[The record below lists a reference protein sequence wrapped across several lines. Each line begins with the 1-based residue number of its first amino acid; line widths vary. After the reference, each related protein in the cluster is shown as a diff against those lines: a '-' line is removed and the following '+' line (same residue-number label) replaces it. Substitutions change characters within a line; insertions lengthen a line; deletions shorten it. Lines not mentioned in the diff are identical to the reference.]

1 MLRISRH
8 ALLILLLGI
17 LLLPQLAAA
26 APQAAPANPSTSG
39 NDTMLVRLKNG
50 LTVYIIRDSRFPL
63 VCTRLFVGTGSANE
77 TAEQA
82 GISHVLEHMV
92 FKGTEKRPKGQV
104 ARDVESLGGYLNAAT
119 SFDKTW
125 FITDMPAKHWKTGMD
140 VVKDM
145 AFHPSLDP
153 AELEAEKDVIVSE
166 LKGGDDTPTR
176 RLFEDLQVAGL
187 AHTVYGRPI
196 IGFEKTIRAVTAD
209 DLRAYIRTWYQPQNM
224 MLLVAGDIDPK
235 AVLAHA
241 EELFGDL
248 KNDTILP
255 EPAPVQLEG
264 AAGGPRVEV
273 TYGPWNKVYL
283 GIALPAPALGDQRSI
298 DLDVLAYALGG
309 DGTSQFYR
317 KYRYEKQLV
326 DSISVGN
333 MSLNRAG
340 RFYMVAQLDADKVE
354 PFWQEFTRDLAALD
368 AGKITPDVI
377 ERARFNYEDG
387 MDRASETLDG
397 LTSWKATVQ
406 FELGGPQGE
415 ANVRHALAA
424 VDSARLRQA
433 QDLWLRPD
441 QVRVRVLAPEKAKL
455 PDLDAILQ
463 HNWPAPAVERQKAAA
478 AAEKVGKREIVDLG
492 QGRTVILQPDRT
504 IPYVSLE
511 ILRPGGNALL
521 KPADQ
526 GLAQLTAATLTDG
539 CGTRDLDAME
549 RFVAERAASLS
560 ASAGV
565 QSFTVSLT
573 GPARFNADYFA
584 LLGDLLHKPTFAEK
598 DVRRQADTLKAA
610 LVRRQD
616 NPMSFMGSK
625 INGFLFPGG
634 QPYGFDGLGTT
645 ENQDRFG
652 PGDVQAFWKQQN
664 AQPWILSVAGDF
676 DREKVLA
683 FARSLPVPTAPAVD
697 VPQPTWGAD
706 KRLPLSLPGR
716 QQAHLLLAF
725 HAVPLDH
732 PDAPALM
739 LLESVLSGQSGL
751 LFNKLRDEQGL
762 GYTVTAFYRSLPE
775 AGFMAFYIGTTPRN
789 LDVAR
794 QGFSG
799 IIKDIKTDLLPAELL
814 AKGLNRMEGSY
825 YRGRQSLG
833 ARADEAASERLL
845 GQPQDFQK
853 RLLEKAAKV
862 TPEQLREVARKYLLV
877 DKMYEVTLL
886 P

>member
-340 RFYMVAQLDADKVE
+340 LFYMVAQLDADKVD

-634 QPYGFDGLGTT
+634 QPYGFDGLGTA

>member
-63 VCTRLFVGTGSANE
+63 VCTRLYVGTGSANE

-125 FITDMPAKHWKTGMD
+125 YITDMPAKHWKTGMD

-248 KNDTILP
+248 KNDAILP
-255 EPAPVQLEG
+255 EPAPVRLEG

-273 TYGPWNKVYL
+273 TRGPWNKVYL

-333 MSLNRAG
+333 MSLDRAG
-340 RFYMVAQLDADKVE
+340 LFYMVAQLDADKVE

-441 QVRVRVLAPEKAKL
+441 QVRVRVLAPEKAQL

-463 HNWPAPAVERQKAAA
+463 RNWPAPAAERQKAAA
-478 AAEKVGKREIVDLG
+478 VAEKVGKREIVDLG

-634 QPYGFDGLGTT
+634 QPYGFDGLGTA

-652 PGDVQAFWKQQN
+652 PKDVQTFWKQQN

-683 FARSLPVPTAPAVD
+683 FARSLPVPTASAVD
-697 VPQPTWGAD
+697 VPQPSWGAD

-762 GYTVTAFYRSLPE
+762 GYTVTAFYRSLPK
-775 AGFMAFYIGTTPRN
+775 AGFMAFYIGTTSRN

-799 IIKDIKTDLLPAELL
+799 IIKDIKTDLLPADLL

-877 DKMYEVTLL
+877 DNMYEVTLL

>member
-63 VCTRLFVGTGSANE
+63 VCTRLYVGTGSANE

-125 FITDMPAKHWKTGMD
+125 YITDMPAKHWKTGMD

-248 KNDTILP
+248 KNDAILP
-255 EPAPVQLEG
+255 EPAPVRLEG

-273 TYGPWNKVYL
+273 TRGPWNKVYL

-333 MSLNRAG
+333 MSLDRAG
-340 RFYMVAQLDADKVE
+340 LFYMVAQLDADKVE

-441 QVRVRVLAPEKAKL
+441 QVRVRVLAPEKAQL

-463 HNWPAPAVERQKAAA
+463 CNWPAPAAERQKAAA

-634 QPYGFDGLGTT
+634 QPYGFDGLGTA

-683 FARSLPVPTAPAVD
+683 FARSLPVPTASAVD
-697 VPQPTWGAD
+697 VAQPSWGAD

-762 GYTVTAFYRSLPE
+762 GYTVTAFYRSLPK

-799 IIKDIKTDLLPAELL
+799 IIKDIKTDLLPADLL

-877 DKMYEVTLL
+877 DNMYEVTLL

>member
-1 MLRISRH
+1 
-8 ALLILLLGI
+8 
-17 LLLPQLAAA
+17 
-26 APQAAPANPSTSG
+26 
-39 NDTMLVRLKNG
+39 MLVRLKNG
-50 LTVYIIRDSRFPL
+50 LTVHIIRDSRFPL

-153 AELEAEKDVIVSE
+153 AELEAEKNVIVSE

-340 RFYMVAQLDADKVE
+340 LFYMVAQLDADKVE

-406 FELGGPQGE
+406 FELGGPRGE

>member
-17 LLLPQLAAA
+17 LLVPQLAAA

-153 AELEAEKDVIVSE
+153 AELEAEKNVIVSE

-340 RFYMVAQLDADKVE
+340 LFYMVAQLDADKVE

-397 LTSWKATVQ
+397 LTSRKATVQ

-415 ANVRHALAA
+415 ANVRHVLAA

-625 INGFLFPGG
+625 INGFLFPGV

-862 TPEQLREVARKYLLV
+862 TPEQLREVARKYVLV

>member
-340 RFYMVAQLDADKVE
+340 LFYMVAQLDADKVE

-616 NPMSFMGSK
+616 NPLSFMGSK

-634 QPYGFDGLGTT
+634 QPYGFDGLGTA

-877 DKMYEVTLL
+877 DKVYEVTLL

>member
-340 RFYMVAQLDADKVE
+340 LFYMVAQLDADKVE

-634 QPYGFDGLGTT
+634 QPYGFDGLGTA

-697 VPQPTWGAD
+697 VPQPIRGAD

-794 QGFSG
+794 RGFSG

>member
-340 RFYMVAQLDADKVE
+340 LFYMVAQLDADKVE
-354 PFWQEFTRDLAALD
+354 PFWQEFTRDLATLD

-463 HNWPAPAVERQKAAA
+463 RNWPAPAVERQKAAA

-634 QPYGFDGLGTT
+634 QPYGFDGLGTA

-775 AGFMAFYIGTTPRN
+775 AGFMAFYIGTMPRN

>member
-283 GIALPAPALGDQRSI
+283 GIVLPAPALGDQRSI

-340 RFYMVAQLDADKVE
+340 LFYMVAQLDADKVE

-463 HNWPAPAVERQKAAA
+463 RNWPAPAVERQKAAA

-634 QPYGFDGLGTT
+634 QPYGFDGLGTA

>member
-26 APQAAPANPSTSG
+26 APQAAPANPSTLG

-63 VCTRLFVGTGSANE
+63 VCTRLYVGTGSANE

-125 FITDMPAKHWKTGMD
+125 YITDMPARHWKTGMD

-196 IGFEKTIRAVTAD
+196 IGFEKTIRAVTVD
-209 DLRAYIRTWYQPQNM
+209 DLRAYIHTWYQPQNM

-340 RFYMVAQLDADKVE
+340 LFYMVAQLDADKVE

-634 QPYGFDGLGTT
+634 QPYGFDGLGTA

>member
-8 ALLILLLGI
+8 ALFILLLGI

-26 APQAAPANPSTSG
+26 APQGAPANPSTPG

-63 VCTRLFVGTGSANE
+63 VCTRLYVGTGSANE

-104 ARDVESLGGYLNAAT
+104 AQDVESLGGYLNAAT

-125 FITDMPAKHWKTGMD
+125 YITDMPAKHWKTGMD

-145 AFHPSLDP
+145 AFHPALDP

-248 KNDTILP
+248 KNDAALP

-333 MSLNRAG
+333 MSLDRAG
-340 RFYMVAQLDADKVE
+340 LFYMVAQLDADKVE

-368 AGKITPDVI
+368 AGKIAPDVI

-387 MDRASETLDG
+387 MDRAGETLDG

-415 ANVRHALAA
+415 ANARHALAA

-441 QVRVRVLAPEKAKL
+441 QVRVRVLAPEKAQL

-463 HNWPAPAVERQKAAA
+463 RNWPAPAVERQKAAA
-478 AAEKVGKREIVDLG
+478 AEEKVGKREIVDLG

-625 INGFLFPGG
+625 VNGFLFPGG
-634 QPYGFDGLGTT
+634 QPYGFDGLGTA

-652 PGDVQAFWKQQN
+652 PKDVQAFWKQQN

-676 DREKVLA
+676 DQEKVLA

-697 VPQPTWGAD
+697 VPQPAWGAD

-853 RLLEKAAKV
+853 HLLEKAAKV
-862 TPEQLREVARKYLLV
+862 TPEQLRDVARKYLLV
-877 DKMYEVTLL
+877 DNMYEVTLL

>member
-176 RLFEDLQVAGL
+176 RMFEDLQVAGL

-340 RFYMVAQLDADKVE
+340 LFYMVAQLDADKVE

-634 QPYGFDGLGTT
+634 QPYGFDGLGTA

-751 LFNKLRDEQGL
+751 LFNKLRAEQGL
-762 GYTVTAFYRSLPE
+762 GYTVTAFNRSLPE

>member
-340 RFYMVAQLDADKVE
+340 LFYMVAQLDADKVE

-634 QPYGFDGLGTT
+634 QPYGFDGLGTA

-706 KRLPLSLPGR
+706 ERLPLSLPGR
-716 QQAHLLLAF
+716 QQAQLLLAF

-799 IIKDIKTDLLPAELL
+799 IIKDIKTELLPAELL

>member
-63 VCTRLFVGTGSANE
+63 VCTRLYVGTGSANE

-125 FITDMPAKHWKTGMD
+125 YITDMPAKHWKTGMD

-248 KNDTILP
+248 KNDAILP
-255 EPAPVQLEG
+255 EPAPVRLEG

-273 TYGPWNKVYL
+273 TRGPWNKVYL

-340 RFYMVAQLDADKVE
+340 LFYMVAQLDADKVE

-441 QVRVRVLAPEKAKL
+441 QVRVRVLAPEKAQL

-463 HNWPAPAVERQKAAA
+463 RNWPAPAAERQKAAA
-478 AAEKVGKREIVDLG
+478 VAEKVGKREIVDLG

-634 QPYGFDGLGTT
+634 QPYGFDGLGTA

-664 AQPWILSVAGDF
+664 AQPWILSVVGDF

-683 FARSLPVPTAPAVD
+683 FARSLPVPTASAVD
-697 VPQPTWGAD
+697 VPQPSWGAD

-762 GYTVTAFYRSLPE
+762 GYTVTAFYRSLPK

-799 IIKDIKTDLLPAELL
+799 IIKDIKTELLPADLL

-877 DKMYEVTLL
+877 DNMYEVTLL

>member
-153 AELEAEKDVIVSE
+153 AELEAEKNVIVSE

-209 DLRAYIRTWYQPQNM
+209 DLRAYIRTWYQPQN

-340 RFYMVAQLDADKVE
+340 LFYMVAQLDADKVE

-397 LTSWKATVQ
+397 LTSRKATVQ

-560 ASAGV
+560 ASADV

>member
-166 LKGGDDTPTR
+166 LKGGDDTLTR

-241 EELFGDL
+241 KELFGDL

-340 RFYMVAQLDADKVE
+340 LFYMVAQLDADKVE

-463 HNWPAPAVERQKAAA
+463 RNWPAPAVERQKAAA

-634 QPYGFDGLGTT
+634 QPYGFDGLGTA

>member
-255 EPAPVQLEG
+255 ESAPVQLEG

-340 RFYMVAQLDADKVE
+340 LFYMVAQLDADKVE

-387 MDRASETLDG
+387 MDRASETLDS

-634 QPYGFDGLGTT
+634 QPYGFDGLGTA

>member
-340 RFYMVAQLDADKVE
+340 LFYMVAQLDADKVE

-634 QPYGFDGLGTT
+634 QPYGFDGLGTA

-862 TPEQLREVARKYLLV
+862 TPEQLRDVARKYLLV
-877 DKMYEVTLL
+877 DNMYEVTLL

>member
-153 AELEAEKDVIVSE
+153 AELEAEKNVIVSE

-340 RFYMVAQLDADKVE
+340 LFYMVAQLDADKVE

-397 LTSWKATVQ
+397 LTSRKATVQ

-862 TPEQLREVARKYLLV
+862 TPEQLREVARKYVLV

>member
-340 RFYMVAQLDADKVE
+340 LFYMVAQLDADKVE

-634 QPYGFDGLGTT
+634 QPYGFDGLGTA

-697 VPQPTWGAD
+697 VPQPIWGAD

-794 QGFSG
+794 RGFSG

>member
-63 VCTRLFVGTGSANE
+63 VCTRLYVGTGSANE

-125 FITDMPAKHWKTGMD
+125 YITDMPAKHWKTGMD

-248 KNDTILP
+248 KNDAILP
-255 EPAPVQLEG
+255 EPAPVRLEG

-273 TYGPWNKVYL
+273 TRGPWNKVYL

-333 MSLNRAG
+333 MSLDRAG
-340 RFYMVAQLDADKVE
+340 LFYMVAQLDADKVE

-441 QVRVRVLAPEKAKL
+441 QVRVRVLAPEKAQL

-463 HNWPAPAVERQKAAA
+463 RNWPAPAAERQKAA

-521 KPADQ
+521 KSADQ

-625 INGFLFPGG
+625 INGFLFPGS
-634 QPYGFDGLGTT
+634 QPYGFDGLGTA

-683 FARSLPVPTAPAVD
+683 FARSLPVPTASAVD
-697 VPQPTWGAD
+697 VPQPSWGAD

-762 GYTVTAFYRSLPE
+762 GYTVTAFYRSLPK

-799 IIKDIKTDLLPAELL
+799 IIKDIKTDLLPADLL

-877 DKMYEVTLL
+877 DNMYEVTLL

>member
-8 ALLILLLGI
+8 ALLILLLGV

-63 VCTRLFVGTGSANE
+63 VCTRLYVGTGSANE

-125 FITDMPAKHWKTGMD
+125 YITDMPAKHWKTGMD

-248 KNDTILP
+248 KNDAILP
-255 EPAPVQLEG
+255 EPAPVRLEG

-273 TYGPWNKVYL
+273 TRGPWNKVYL

-340 RFYMVAQLDADKVE
+340 LFYMVAQLDADKVE

-441 QVRVRVLAPEKAKL
+441 QVRVRVLAPEKAQL

-463 HNWPAPAVERQKAAA
+463 RNWPAPAAERQKAAA

-634 QPYGFDGLGTT
+634 QPYGFDGLGTA

-697 VPQPTWGAD
+697 VAQPSWGAD

-762 GYTVTAFYRSLPE
+762 GYTVTAFYRSLPK

-799 IIKDIKTDLLPAELL
+799 IIKDIKTDLLPADLL

-845 GQPQDFQK
+845 GQHQDFQK

-877 DKMYEVTLL
+877 DNMYEVTLL

>member
-17 LLLPQLAAA
+17 LLVPQLAAA

-104 ARDVESLGGYLNAAT
+104 PRDVESLGGYLNAAT

-340 RFYMVAQLDADKVE
+340 LFYMVAQLDADKVE
-354 PFWQEFTRDLAALD
+354 PFWQEFTRDLASLD

-478 AAEKVGKREIVDLG
+478 AAEKVDKREIVDLG

-634 QPYGFDGLGTT
+634 QPYGFDGLGTA

-877 DKMYEVTLL
+877 DNMYEVTLL

>member
-340 RFYMVAQLDADKVE
+340 LFYMVAQLDADKVE

-463 HNWPAPAVERQKAAA
+463 RNWPAPAVERQKAAA

-539 CGTRDLDAME
+539 CATRDLDAME

-634 QPYGFDGLGTT
+634 QPYGFDGLGTA

-833 ARADEAASERLL
+833 ARADEAAGERLL

>member
-17 LLLPQLAAA
+17 LLLPQLAVA

-50 LTVYIIRDSRFPL
+50 LTVHIIRDSRFPL

-340 RFYMVAQLDADKVE
+340 LFYMVAQLDADKVE

-463 HNWPAPAVERQKAAA
+463 RNWPAPAVERQKAAA

-634 QPYGFDGLGTT
+634 QPYGFDGLGTA

>member
-50 LTVYIIRDSRFPL
+50 LTVHIIRDSRFPL

-153 AELEAEKDVIVSE
+153 AELEAEKNVIVSE

-273 TYGPWNKVYL
+273 TCGPWNKVYL
-283 GIALPAPALGDQRSI
+283 GIVLPAPALGDQRSI

-340 RFYMVAQLDADKVE
+340 LFYMVAQLDADKVE

-463 HNWPAPAVERQKAAA
+463 RNWPAPAVERQKAAA

-634 QPYGFDGLGTT
+634 QPYGFDGLGTA

-676 DREKVLA
+676 DRGKVLA

>member
-255 EPAPVQLEG
+255 ESAPVQLEG

-340 RFYMVAQLDADKVE
+340 LFYMVAQLDADKVE

-463 HNWPAPAVERQKAAA
+463 RNWPAPAVERQKAAA

-634 QPYGFDGLGTT
+634 QPYGFDGLGTA

>member
-50 LTVYIIRDSRFPL
+50 LTVYIIRNSRFPL
-63 VCTRLFVGTGSANE
+63 VCTRLYVGTGSANE

-125 FITDMPAKHWKTGMD
+125 YITDMPAKHWKTGMD

-248 KNDTILP
+248 KNDAILP
-255 EPAPVQLEG
+255 EPAPVRLEG

-273 TYGPWNKVYL
+273 TRGPWNKVYL

-340 RFYMVAQLDADKVE
+340 LFYMVAQLDADKVE

-441 QVRVRVLAPEKAKL
+441 QVRVRVLAPEKAQL

-463 HNWPAPAVERQKAAA
+463 RNWPAPAAERQKAAA

-634 QPYGFDGLGTT
+634 QPYGFDGLGTA

-683 FARSLPVPTAPAVD
+683 FARSLPVPTASAVD
-697 VPQPTWGAD
+697 VPQPSWGAD

-762 GYTVTAFYRSLPE
+762 GYTVTAFYRSLPK

-799 IIKDIKTDLLPAELL
+799 IIKDIKTELLPADLL

-877 DKMYEVTLL
+877 DNMYEVTLL

>member
-17 LLLPQLAAA
+17 LLLPQLAAG

-340 RFYMVAQLDADKVE
+340 LFYMVAQLDADKVE

-463 HNWPAPAVERQKAAA
+463 RNWPAPAVERQKAAA

-634 QPYGFDGLGTT
+634 QPYGFDGLGTA

-683 FARSLPVPTAPAVD
+683 FARSLPVPTAPAV

>member
-50 LTVYIIRDSRFPL
+50 LTVHIIRDSRFPL

-153 AELEAEKDVIVSE
+153 AELEAEKNVIVSE
-166 LKGGDDTPTR
+166 LKGGDDTPPR

-340 RFYMVAQLDADKVE
+340 LFYMVAQLDADKVE

>member
-26 APQAAPANPSTSG
+26 APQAASANPSTSG

-340 RFYMVAQLDADKVE
+340 LFYMVAQLDADKVE

-463 HNWPAPAVERQKAAA
+463 RNWPAPAVERQKAAA

-634 QPYGFDGLGTT
+634 QPYGFDGLGTA

>member
-153 AELEAEKDVIVSE
+153 AELEAEKNVIVSE

-340 RFYMVAQLDADKVE
+340 LFYMVAQLDADKVE

-397 LTSWKATVQ
+397 LTSRKATVQ

-762 GYTVTAFYRSLPE
+762 GYTVTAFYCSLPE

>member
-340 RFYMVAQLDADKVE
+340 LFYMVAQLDADKVE

-368 AGKITPDVI
+368 AGKISPDVI

-634 QPYGFDGLGTT
+634 QPYGFDGLGTA

-652 PGDVQAFWKQQN
+652 PEDVQAFWKQQN

>member
-50 LTVYIIRDSRFPL
+50 LTVHIIRDSRFPL

-145 AFHPSLDP
+145 AFHPSQDP
-153 AELEAEKDVIVSE
+153 AELEAEKNVIVSE

-340 RFYMVAQLDADKVE
+340 LFYMVAQLDADKVE

-406 FELGGPQGE
+406 FELGGPRGE

>member
-17 LLLPQLAAA
+17 LLVPQLAAA

-104 ARDVESLGGYLNAAT
+104 PRDVESLGGYLNAAT

-340 RFYMVAQLDADKVE
+340 LFYMVAQLDADKVE
-354 PFWQEFTRDLAALD
+354 PFWQEFTRDLASLD

-463 HNWPAPAVERQKAAA
+463 RNWPAPAVERQKAAA

-584 LLGDLLHKPTFAEK
+584 LLGDLLHKPSFAEK

-634 QPYGFDGLGTT
+634 QPYGFDGLGTA

>member
-176 RLFEDLQVAGL
+176 RMFEDLQVAGL

-340 RFYMVAQLDADKVE
+340 LFYMVAQLDADKVE

-634 QPYGFDGLGTT
+634 QPYGFDGLGTA

>member
-63 VCTRLFVGTGSANE
+63 VCTRLYVGTGSANE

-125 FITDMPAKHWKTGMD
+125 YITDMPAKHWKTGMD

-248 KNDTILP
+248 KNDAILP
-255 EPAPVQLEG
+255 EPAPVRLEG

-273 TYGPWNKVYL
+273 TRGPWNKVYL

-333 MSLNRAG
+333 MSLDRAG
-340 RFYMVAQLDADKVE
+340 LFYMVAQLDADKVE

-441 QVRVRVLAPEKAKL
+441 QVRVRVLAPEKAQL

-463 HNWPAPAVERQKAAA
+463 RNWPAPAAERQKAAA

-634 QPYGFDGLGTT
+634 QPYGFDGLGTA

-683 FARSLPVPTAPAVD
+683 FARSLPVPTASAVD
-697 VPQPTWGAD
+697 VPQPSWGAD

-732 PDAPALM
+732 PDAPVLM

-762 GYTVTAFYRSLPE
+762 GYTVTAFYRSLPK

-799 IIKDIKTDLLPAELL
+799 IIKDIKTDLLPADLL

-877 DKMYEVTLL
+877 DNMYEVTLL

>member
-153 AELEAEKDVIVSE
+153 AELEAEKNVIVSE

-340 RFYMVAQLDADKVE
+340 LFYMVAQLDADKVE

-397 LTSWKATVQ
+397 LTSRKATVQ

-441 QVRVRVLAPEKAKL
+441 QVRERVLAPEKAKL

>member
-340 RFYMVAQLDADKVE
+340 LFYMVAQLDADKVE

-634 QPYGFDGLGTT
+634 QPYGFDGLGTA
-645 ENQDRFG
+645 ENQDRFS

>member
-1 MLRISRH
+1 MLRIFRH
-8 ALLILLLGI
+8 ALPILLLGI

-26 APQAAPANPSTSG
+26 APQAAPANPSTPG

-63 VCTRLFVGTGSANE
+63 VCTRLYVGTGSANE
-77 TAEQA
+77 TAGQA

-125 FITDMPAKHWKTGMD
+125 YITDMPARHWKTGMD

-235 AVLAHA
+235 AVLAYA

-248 KNDTILP
+248 KNDTVLP
-255 EPAPVQLEG
+255 APAPVQLEG

-273 TYGPWNKVYL
+273 TRGPWNKVYL

-340 RFYMVAQLDADKVE
+340 LFYMVAQLDADKVE

-387 MDRASETLDG
+387 MDRAGETLDG

-424 VDSARLRQA
+424 VDGARLRQA

-441 QVRVRVLAPEKAKL
+441 QVRVRVLAPEKAQL

-463 HNWPAPAVERQKAAA
+463 RNWPAPAVERQKAATA
-478 AAEKVGKREIVDLG
+478 VEKAGKREIVDLG

-616 NPMSFMGSK
+616 NPMSFMGSR

-634 QPYGFDGLGTT
+634 QPYGFDGLGTA
-645 ENQDRFG
+645 ENPDRFG

-683 FARSLPVPTAPAVD
+683 FARSLPVPTAPAVE
-697 VPQPTWGAD
+697 VPQPAWGAD

-794 QGFSG
+794 QGFSA
-799 IIKDIKTDLLPAELL
+799 IIKDIKTELLPAGLL

-833 ARADEAASERLL
+833 ARADEAAGERLL

-853 RLLEKAAKV
+853 LLLEKAAKV
-862 TPEQLREVARKYLLV
+862 TPEQLRDVARKYLLV
-877 DKMYEVTLL
+877 DNMYEVTLL